1 MVISILWCVYNYLM
15 VYEIQKMTCASIKYD
30 VNGKMKYGQGKVY
43 QKGHVDAWLGK
54 HQLLMGVTRMF
65 SHIFG
70 TRGKVEHPHHR
81 LFGAAAD
88 QGPDMLLHSVK
99 YLAFVLVTIWT
110 VLGLVVVIPDF
121 MDLVKDGYDP
131 VVMRELIF
139 FSICNTP
146 SAAAPIT
153 SALPCRLIC
162 PHIRA
167 PSALRSPPPIPPP
180 RPLWPGP
187 R

>member
-15 VYEIQKMTCASIKYD
+15 VYEIQKMTRASIKYD
-30 VNGKMKYGQGKVY
+30 DHGKMRYGQGKVY
-43 QKGHVDAWLGK
+43 QKGHVDAWLSN
-54 HQLLMGVTRMF
+54 HRLLMGVTRMF

-70 TRGKVEHPHHR
+70 TRGKVEHPHHH

-110 VLGLVVVIPDF
+110 VLGLVVVVPDF
-121 MDLVKDGYDP
+121 IDLVKDGYDP

-146 SAAAPIT
+146 SAAAHHLGPT
-153 SALPCRLIC
+153 LPPHLSPHQGALC
-162 PHIRA
+162 
-167 PSALRSPPPIPPP
+167 SLRSPTPIPAP
-180 RPLWPGP
+180 RPVCPGP